1 VSRYWQ
7 ETGALTRRWFRRMM
21 RERMTLIFG
30 LFQPMLWLLL
40 FGNSFKNVASSQAIG
55 TDNYIAFM
63 TAGVVVM
70 TVLNS
75 GFAGGVDLIFDR
87 ETGFLD
93 RLLAAPIARSS
104 IIVSRF
110 LFVTVLSALQI
121 LVILGTALAMHVVP
135 ATGLAGVGAIL
146 LVGVLLGV
154 GLTALSLGLAFKI
167 SSHSG
172 FFSLVGFITL
182 PLIFVSSALVS
193 IEHMPVWLK
202 VIAILNPMTWTIDA
216 VRSLILNGWLWSRLV
231 VVVAALIV
239 FDIGCVTLSSRV
251 LRKAATG

>member
-1 VSRYWQ
+1 MNRYWQ
-7 ETGALTRRWFRRMM
+7 ETGALTRRWFRRLM

-40 FGNSFKNVASSQAIG
+40 FGNSMKNVASSQAIG

-93 RLLAAPIARSS
+93 RLLASPIARSS

-110 LFVTVLSALQI
+110 LFVMALSGLQI
-121 LVILGTALAMHVVP
+121 LVILGTALLLHVVP
-135 ATGLAGVGAIL
+135 ATGIGGVGAIL

-182 PLIFVSSALVS
+182 PLIFVSNALVS
-193 IEHMPVWLK
+193 VEHMPVWLK
-202 VIAILNPMTWTIDA
+202 AVALLNPMTWTINA
-216 VRSLILNGWLWSRLV
+216 VRSLILDGWLWTQLV
-231 VVVAALIV
+231 IVIAALLV
-239 FDIGCVTLSSRV
+239 FDAACVTLSSRI
-251 LRKAATG
+251 LRKAVG

>member
-1 VSRYWQ
+1 MSNFRQ
-7 ETGALTRRWFRRMM
+7 ETMALTRRWFLRMM

-40 FGNSFKNVASSQAIG
+40 FGSSFKNATTI
-55 TDNYIAFM
+55 DDYFAFM

-93 RLLAAPIARSS
+93 RLLAAPISRSS

-110 LFVTVLSALQI
+110 LFVMVLSCLQI
-121 LVILGTALAMHVVP
+121 LIILGTALVMKVLPV
-135 ATGLAGVGAIL
+135 TGLGGVAMIL

-154 GLTALSLGLAFKI
+154 GLTSLSLGLAFSI

-172 FFSLVGFITL
+172 FFALIGLVTL

-193 IEHMPVWLK
+193 LETMPVWLK
-202 VIAILNPMTWTIDA
+202 AIALLNPMTWTIDA
-216 VRSLILNGWLWSRLV
+216 VRSLILEGWLWRQLAIILSALV
-231 VVVAALIV
+231 F
-239 FDIGCVTLSSRV
+239 FDIACVMISSRI
-251 LRKAATG
+251 LRRVMG

>member
-1 VSRYWQ
+1 VNRYWQ
-7 ETGALTRRWFRRMM
+7 ETGALTRRWFRRLL

-40 FGNSFKNVASSQAIG
+40 FGSSFKNATNPQAFG
-55 TDNYIAFM
+55 TGNYFAFR

-75 GFAGGVDLIFDR
+75 GLAGGVDLIFDR

-93 RLLAAPIARSS
+93 RLLASPIARSS

-110 LFVTVLSALQI
+110 LFVMALSALQI
-121 LVILGTALAMHVVP
+121 LVILGTALLLHVVP
-135 ATGLAGVGAIL
+135 VTGIGGIGAIL

-172 FFSLVGFITL
+172 FFSLIGFITL
-182 PLIFVSSALVS
+182 PLIFISSALVS
-193 IEHMPVWLK
+193 VETMPVWLK
-202 VIAILNPMTWTIDA
+202 AVALLNPMTWTINA
-216 VRSLILNGWLWSRLV
+216 VRSLILDGWLWTQLV
-231 VVVAALIV
+231 VVIGALIV
-239 FDIGCVTLSSRV
+239 FDVLCVMLSSRI
-251 LRKAATG
+251 LRRAVG

>member
-1 VSRYWQ
+1 MSAWWQ
-7 ETGALTRRWFRRMM
+7 ETRALTRRWFQRLA
-21 RERMTLIFG
+21 RERMTLVFG

-40 FGNSFKNVASSQAIG
+40 FGNSFKNATTVE
-55 TDNYIAFM
+55 NYLAFV

-93 RLLAAPIARSS
+93 RLLVAPIARSS
-104 IIVSRF
+104 IIASRF
-110 LFVTVLSALQI
+110 LFVMALSGVQI
-121 LVILGTALAMHVVP
+121 LIILFTAWLLDVVP
-135 ATGLAGVGAIL
+135 VTGLWGVAVIL

-172 FFSLVGFITL
+172 FFSLIGFITL

-193 IEHMPVWLK
+193 IEQMPVWLRA
-202 VIAILNPMTWTIDA
+202 IALLNPMTWTIDA
-216 VRSLILNGWLWSRLV
+216 VRALILTGWFWPRLV
-231 VVVAALIV
+231 EIITALIA
-239 FDIGCVTLSSRV
+239 FDLLCLAVSSRT
-251 LRKAATG
+251 LRRAMG

>member
-1 VSRYWQ
+1 VNRYWQ
-7 ETGALTRRWFRRMM
+7 ETGALTHRWFRRLM
-21 RERMTLIFG
+21 RERMTLVFG

-40 FGNSFKNVASSQAIG
+40 FGNSLKNVASSQAIG

-93 RLLAAPIARSS
+93 RLLASPIARSS
-104 IIVSRF
+104 IITSRF
-110 LFVTVLSALQI
+110 LFVMVLSALQI
-121 LVILGTALAMHVVP
+121 LVILGTALLMHVVP
-135 ATGLAGVGAIL
+135 VTGLPGVGAIL

-182 PLIFVSSALVS
+182 PLIFVSNALVAVD
-193 IEHMPVWLK
+193 HMPVWLK
-202 VIAILNPMTWTIDA
+202 AVALLNPMTWTINA
-216 VRSLILNGWLWSRLV
+216 VRSLILNGWLWTQLV
-231 VVVAALIV
+231 IVITALII
-239 FDIGCVTLSSRV
+239 FDVLCVMLSSRI
-251 LRKAATG
+251 LRRAVG

>member
-1 VSRYWQ
+1 MSGLWQ
-7 ETGALTRRWFRRMM
+7 ETSALTRRWFQRMM

-40 FGNSFKNVASSQAIG
+40 FGSSFKNATLPQAFG
-55 TDNYIAFM
+55 TDNYFAFM

-93 RLLAAPIARSS
+93 RLLAAPISRSS

-110 LFVTVLSALQI
+110 LFVMVLSSLQI
-121 LVILGTALAMHVVP
+121 LVILGTALVLHVVP
-135 ATGLAGVGAIL
+135 VTGIGGTAVIL
-146 LVGVLLGV
+146 VVGVLLGV

-172 FFSLVGFITL
+172 FFSLIGFITL
-182 PLIFVSSALVS
+182 PLIFISSALVS
-193 IEHMPVWLK
+193 LDTMPVWLRA
-202 VIAILNPMTWTIDA
+202 VAMLNPMTWTIDA
-216 VRSLILNGWLWSRLV
+216 VRSLILQGWMWRQLAAILTALV
-231 VVVAALIV
+231 LFDVACLY
-239 FDIGCVTLSSRV
+239 LSSLV
-251 LRKAATG
+251 LRRAMG

>member
-1 VSRYWQ
+1 MSGFWQ
-7 ETGALTRRWFRRMM
+7 ETAALTRRWFQRMR

-40 FGNSFKNVASSQAIG
+40 FGSSFKNATLPQAFG
-55 TDNYIAFM
+55 TENYFAFM

-93 RLLAAPIARSS
+93 RLLAAPISRSS
-104 IIVSRF
+104 IIVSRL
-110 LFVTVLSALQI
+110 LFVMVLSTLQI
-121 LVILGTALAMHVVP
+121 LVILGTALVLHVVP
-135 ATGLAGVGAIL
+135 VTGLGGTAVIL
-146 LVGVLLGV
+146 VVGVLLGI

-172 FFSLVGFITL
+172 FFSLIGFITL
-182 PLIFVSSALVS
+182 PLIFISSALVS
-193 IEHMPVWLK
+193 LDTMPVWLK
-202 VIAILNPMTWTIDA
+202 AVAMLNPMTWTIDA
-216 VRSLILNGWLWSRLV
+216 VRSLILQGWMWRQLAV
-231 VVVAALIV
+231 VLAALV
-239 FDIGCVTLSSRV
+239 LFDIACLYLSSRV
-251 LRKAATG
+251 LRQAMR

>member
-1 VSRYWQ
+1 MNRYWQ
-7 ETGALTRRWFRRMM
+7 ETGALTRRWFRRLM

-40 FGNSFKNVASSQAIG
+40 FGSSFKNATNPQAFG
-55 TDNYIAFM
+55 TGNYFAFM

-75 GFAGGVDLIFDR
+75 GLAGGVDLIFDR

-110 LFVTVLSALQI
+110 LFVMALSGLQI
-121 LVILGTALAMHVVP
+121 LIILGTALLLHVVP
-135 ATGLAGVGAIL
+135 ATGIGGIGAIL

-172 FFSLVGFITL
+172 FFSLIGFITL
-182 PLIFVSSALVS
+182 PLIFISSALVS
-193 IEHMPVWLK
+193 VETMPVWLK
-202 VIAILNPMTWTIDA
+202 AVALLNPMTWTINA
-216 VRSLILNGWLWSRLV
+216 VRSLILDGWLWTQLV
-231 VVVAALIV
+231 IVIAALIV
-239 FDIGCVTLSSRV
+239 FDIGCVTLSSRI
-251 LRKAATG
+251 LRKAVG

>member
-1 VSRYWQ
+1 MNAYWQ
-7 ETGALTRRWFRRMM
+7 ETAALTRRWFQRLL
-21 RERMTLIFG
+21 RERMTLVFG

-40 FGNSFKNVASSQAIG
+40 FGNSFKNA
-55 TDNYIAFM
+55 TTMDNYLAFV

-75 GFAGGVDLIFDR
+75 GLAGGIDLIFDR

-93 RLLAAPIARSS
+93 RLLVAPIARSS

-110 LFVTVLSALQI
+110 LFVMALSGLQI
-121 LVILGTALAMHVVP
+121 LIILGTAWLLDVVP
-135 ATGLAGVGAIL
+135 VTGLGGVAIIL

-154 GLTALSLGLAFKI
+154 GLTALSLGLAFSI

-172 FFSLVGFITL
+172 FFALIGFITL

-202 VIAILNPMTWTIDA
+202 AIALLNPMTWTVEA
-216 VRSLILNGWLWSRLV
+216 VRSLILQGWFWPRLFLIIS
-231 VVVAALIV
+231 ALIV
-239 FDIGCVTLSSRV
+239 FDACCVAFSSRI
-251 LRKAATG
+251 LRRSMG

>member
-1 VSRYWQ
+1 MNRYWQ
-7 ETGALTRRWFRRMM
+7 ETGALTRRWFRRLL

-40 FGNSFKNVASSQAIG
+40 FGSSFKNATNPQAFG
-55 TDNYIAFM
+55 TGNYFAFM

-75 GFAGGVDLIFDR
+75 GLAGGVDLIFDR

-93 RLLAAPIARSS
+93 RLLASPIARSS

-110 LFVTVLSALQI
+110 LFVMALSALQI
-121 LVILGTALAMHVVP
+121 LVILGTALLLHVVP
-135 ATGLAGVGAIL
+135 VTGIGGIGAIL

-172 FFSLVGFITL
+172 FFSLIGFITL
-182 PLIFVSSALVS
+182 PLIFISSALVS
-193 IEHMPVWLK
+193 VETMPVWLK
-202 VIAILNPMTWTIDA
+202 AVALLNPMTWTINA
-216 VRSLILNGWLWSRLV
+216 VRSLILDGWLWTQLV
-231 VVVAALIV
+231 VVIGALIV
-239 FDIGCVTLSSRV
+239 FDVLCVMLSSRI
-251 LRKAATG
+251 LRRAVG